1 MVCCR
6 MALIGQIGRNGL
18 TFSGVIKLLN
28 CIPTSVQEMLIV
40 CLSCRRYSMSR
51 YMIRGR
57 GRRRRGSFVGLGPE
71 KMHFNSFPIRINAS
85 SNLLWLNNYFQL
97 LQLYMRVI

>member
-28 CIPTSVQEMLIV
+28 CIPTSVQESMLIV
-40 CLSCRRYSMSR
+40 CLAGRVVCSMSR

-57 GRRRRGSFVGLGPE
+57 RRGSCIGLGPE

-85 SNLLWLNNYFQL
+85 TNLLWLNNYFQL
-97 LQLYMRVI
+97 T